1 MIRYRIDVLAYL
13 RKCGYTQFRL
23 KKDRLLPSGLLDKL
37 RSWDTDI
44 SLKTLDTLCKLTELS
59 IDDLI
64 EYVPD
69 EQEFRH

>member
-13 RKCGYTQFRL
+13 KHMGYSQFRL
-23 KKDRLLPSGLLDKL
+23 KKDGLIAGRTLDNI
-37 RSWDTDI
+37 RIGNTDI
-44 SLKTLDTLCKLTELS
+44 SLKTVDTLCKLTELS

-69 EQEFRH
+69 